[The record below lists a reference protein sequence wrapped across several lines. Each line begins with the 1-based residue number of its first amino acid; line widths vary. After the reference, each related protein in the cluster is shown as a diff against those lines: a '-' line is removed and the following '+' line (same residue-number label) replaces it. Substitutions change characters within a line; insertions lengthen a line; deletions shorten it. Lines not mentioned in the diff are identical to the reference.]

1 MERGKNSQAFVISA
15 EDVAI
20 LGNREWVEWAEW
32 TMGMALL
39 QLKSNAGNA
48 MEVGED
54 SQVIA
59 RAAAEEVLWWLQHRQ
74 INAKD
79 AMGVA
84 GSMLQIAIFATG
96 AGGPWDVHD
105 QIAMNLWI
113 LDVFNIWWSKW

>member
-1 MERGKNSQAFVISA
+1 MEQGKNSQAFVISV

-20 LGNREWVEWAEW
+20 LGNREWVEW
-32 TMGMALL
+32 TMGMSLP

-84 GSMLQIAIFATG
+84 GSILQIAIFATG

-105 QIAMNLWI
+105 RIGMNLWI
-113 LDVFNIWWSKW
+113 VNVLIYVMK